1 MKPWFDF
8 DPSGIA
14 GMIVSLDEDGRLAV
28 NYLGTDPPTSAVVAS
43 DSKEV
48 NYEEMDEEHRTLLN
62 IIRRSQGG
70 SA

>member
-1 MKPWFDF
+1 LKPWFDF